1 MEALLAMAP
10 PAMPNDHADAAL
22 GRAVAAMHPGWVVLR
37 GCVLGAERASPARV
51 RYALLH
57 AQVGV
62 ALLDVVPGPTSPH
75 AADCLRRRL
84 DAAGFHVEF
93 GRALPILY
101 LCVPLRALPDTGRLL
116 EHEFGR
122 QPASALP
129 RDGAW
134 VAAVQGV
141 LSAQPLERGNKQAP
155 ADGAGGPALRRHPH
169 AFRPLAAG
177 RRFGGG
183 RWLAVFWSLVTATVS
198 GGALLLQALGPPEKA
213 AKLVNTA
220 PLSSSAAEAEAGA
233 ELTGAAPS
241 PIGADLQRALIE
253 NDRAIT
259 EVQRRLERFEH
270 GAEAGTTA
278 PETSLASS
286 RGVVRALP

>member
-1 MEALLAMAP
+1 MGPSFATAP
-10 PAMPNDHADAAL
+10 PATPNDHADAAL

-37 GCVLGAERASPARV
+37 GCVLGAEHASPVQV

-57 AQVGV
+57 AQVGI
-62 ALLDVVPGPTSPH
+62 ALLDVVPGPATPR
-75 AADCLRRRL
+75 AADCLRQRL

-141 LSAQPLERGNKQAP
+141 LSAQPLERGNGQAP
-155 ADGAGGPALRRHPH
+155 ADGAGGLALRRHPH
-169 AFRPLAAG
+169 GLQCSAAG
-177 RRFGGG
+177 RHSGGA
-183 RWLAVFWSLVTATVS
+183 RWLAIFWCLVTATVS
-198 GGALLLQALGPPEKA
+198 GSALLLQALGPPEKT

-253 NDRAIT
+253 NDQAIT
-259 EVQRRLERFEH
+259 EVQMRLKRFEH
-270 GAEAGTTA
+270 GAEAGTIA
-278 PETSLASS
+278 PETSPAPS